1 MLTETIVRKQMA
13 HFRLSCTVL
22 YNGPG
27 WALNMYSRI
36 RGLFLK
42 PLSFSLGS
50 DSLES
55 FLFYASRGKDVSML
69 VDVILGTYMFYPL
82 VLYDVGVSPF
92 YYATVK
98 RPTSS
103 PFTHLYMCITTGVF
117 GVKYQILVIPT
128 LVNHDEEQ

>member
-1 MLTETIVRKQMA
+1 MA

-69 VDVILGTYMFYPL
+69 VDMILGTYMFYPL

-103 PFTHLYMCITTGVF
+103 PFTHLYVVILLVF
-117 GVKYQILVIPT
+117 MESNTKDLYYP
-128 LVNHDEEQ
+128 HW